1 MCFLFFSSLGLY
13 SDPEKAK
20 EEFVYDLSLA
30 TQGIMVSQYN
40 TGVNYSLG
48 LGIHIDME
56 KSVYWFQE
64 ATKQGHS
71 KAPFNLAVLYAR
83 GNNVPKNLTLSETYF
98 LLAAERG
105 NKVLFKKFTPQKQR
119 RPMKLL
125 RCFAVQNFYFTL
137 KLYLLGIKDGK
148 RFQPSINPK
157 RDARVGCIWWLVFQ
171 G

>member
-1 MCFLFFSSLGLY
+1 LKKFKFFLCFLIFSSPGLF

-20 EEFVYDLSLA
+20 KEFVYDLSLA

-71 KAPFNLAVLYAR
+71 KAPFNLAILYAR
-83 GNNVPKNLTLSETYF
+83 GGKVPKDLTLSETYF

-105 NKVLFKKFTPQKQR
+105 NKEAKNFIQKVYASETKKTHEAIEMLCCP
-119 RPMKLL
+119 KLL
-125 RCFAVQNFYFTL
+125 LHASAIPF
-137 KLYLLGIKDGK
+137 KD
-148 RFQPSINPK
+148 
-157 RDARVGCIWWLVFQ
+157 
-171 G
+171 

>member
-71 KAPFNLAVLYAR
+71 KAPFNIAIIY
-83 GNNVPKNLTLSETYF
+83 GNGEVTDKNLALALEYF
-98 LLAAERG
+98 LMAAERG
-105 NKVLFKKFTPQKQR
+105 NEEAKELIKK
-119 RPMKLL
+119 LE
-125 RCFAVQNFYFTL
+125 
-137 KLYLLGIKDGK
+137 KDSGLSMEESLEK
-148 RFQPSINPK
+148 ICCPK
-157 RDARVGCIWWLVFQ
+157 PLSHSMVSKN
-171 G
+171 

>member
-1 MCFLFFSSLGLY
+1 MCFLIFSSPGLF

-20 EEFVYDLSLA
+20 KEFVYDLSLA

-71 KAPFNLAVLYAR
+71 KAPFNLAILYAR
-83 GNNVPKNLTLSETYF
+83 GGKVPKDLTLSETYF

-105 NKVLFKKFTPQKQR
+105 NKEAKNFIQKVYASETKKTHEAIEMLCCP
-119 RPMKLL
+119 KLL
-125 RCFAVQNFYFTL
+125 LHASAIPF
-137 KLYLLGIKDGK
+137 KD
-148 RFQPSINPK
+148 
-157 RDARVGCIWWLVFQ
+157 
-171 G
+171 

>member
-1 MCFLFFSSLGLY
+1 MCFLSLNSLGLL

-71 KAPFNLAVLYAR
+71 KAPFNLAILYAK
-83 GNNVPKNLTLSETYF
+83 GGKVPKDLTLSETYF
-98 LLAAERG
+98 VLAAERG
-105 NKVLFKKFTPQKQR
+105 NKEAKDFIQKVYASETKKTHEAIEMFCCP
-119 RPMKLL
+119 KLL
-125 RCFAVQNFYFTL
+125 LHATAIPF
-137 KLYLLGIKDGK
+137 
-148 RFQPSINPK
+148 
-157 RDARVGCIWWLVFQ
+157 RD
-171 G
+171 

>member
-1 MCFLFFSSLGLY
+1 LKKFNIFLCFLSLNSLGLL

-71 KAPFNLAVLYAR
+71 KAPFNLAILYAK
-83 GNNVPKNLTLSETYF
+83 GGKVPKDLTLSETYF
-98 LLAAERG
+98 VLAAERG
-105 NKVLFKKFTPQKQR
+105 NKEAKDFIQKVYASETKKTHEAIEMFCCP
-119 RPMKLL
+119 KLL
-125 RCFAVQNFYFTL
+125 LHATAIPF
-137 KLYLLGIKDGK
+137 
-148 RFQPSINPK
+148 
-157 RDARVGCIWWLVFQ
+157 RD
-171 G
+171 

>member
-1 MCFLFFSSLGLY
+1 MCFLIFSSPGLF

-20 EEFVYDLSLA
+20 KEFVYDLSLA

-71 KAPFNLAVLYAR
+71 KAPFNLAILYAR
-83 GNNVPKNLTLSETYF
+83 GGKVPKDLTLSETYF

-105 NKVLFKKFTPQKQR
+105 NKEAKNFIQKVYASETKKTHKAIEMLCCP
-119 RPMKLL
+119 KLL
-125 RCFAVQNFYFTL
+125 LHASAIPF
-137 KLYLLGIKDGK
+137 KD
-148 RFQPSINPK
+148 
-157 RDARVGCIWWLVFQ
+157 
-171 G
+171 